1 MRRLFRHE
9 LLRRSALFSLS
20 IVASTLVGVFSLPVL
35 IATVGAEQWGH
46 LAVMQAITQFA
57 SVIVAFGWGATG
69 PSMVSA
75 IAPEERK
82 AVFMQ
87 SFSVRGTLF
96 AVVLVPTVILC
107 AQLTG
112 QSWINAVLAAGT
124 YTFAGLSAAWY
135 FVGTNRP
142 IPLFLLDATPSIVG
156 QVLGLVAV
164 LITGDLTAYLAC
176 TAALTAV
183 GVAASMVYVVTRPQD
198 GPRRAAR
205 PTPWR
210 EILRSQSAGV
220 SSTISASMWTAA
232 PTVLVQAF
240 APAAVPVFAMIDR
253 LMKYGVLALA
263 PILQAIQ
270 GWVPESGRATVGA
283 RAVTGVKV
291 ATGVG
296 LLGGVALAALS
307 TPVSSLLSLGE
318 AVVPWTVAVIAGAAF
333 AFECVAQI
341 AGLSGLVALG
351 GSRQLALS
359 SIASAV
365 VGIPVIAALVIWLG
379 LYGAILG
386 ILIVAAALAVY
397 RAVHVRRYARR
408 YV

>member
-1 MRRLFRHE
+1 M
-9 LLRRSALFSLS
+9 
-20 IVASTLVGVFSLPVL
+20 
-35 IATVGAEQWGH
+35 
-46 LAVMQAITQFA
+46 
-57 SVIVAFGWGATG
+57 
-69 PSMVSA
+69 
-75 IAPEERK
+75 
-82 AVFMQ
+82 
-87 SFSVRGTLF
+87 
-96 AVVLVPTVILC
+96 ILC

-291 ATGVG
+291 ATESASSGRGFGGIVDPGV
-296 LLGGVALAALS
+296 VAAEPGRSRGAVDGRRHRRRRLRLRMRGS
-307 TPVSSLLSLGE
+307 DRRSLGPRR
-318 AVVPWTVAVIAGAAF
+318 ARRLSPVGA
-333 AFECVAQI
+333 
-341 AGLSGLVALG
+341 LVDRVRG
-351 GSRQLALS
+351 GR
-359 SIASAV
+359 
-365 VGIPVIAALVIWLG
+365 IPVIAALVIWLG